1 MASAMD
7 KRQYRLP
14 LDTTTLSL
22 KVSKKNIRH
31 ACFSLTKGNY
41 DTRAEQEKL
50 KKFLQTRKIRKL
62 LVFFLRIFYRLKT
75 LMIST
80 ITALRRW
87 IQL

>member
-22 KVSKKNIRH
+22 KVSIVV
-31 ACFSLTKGNY
+31 CFSLTKGNY